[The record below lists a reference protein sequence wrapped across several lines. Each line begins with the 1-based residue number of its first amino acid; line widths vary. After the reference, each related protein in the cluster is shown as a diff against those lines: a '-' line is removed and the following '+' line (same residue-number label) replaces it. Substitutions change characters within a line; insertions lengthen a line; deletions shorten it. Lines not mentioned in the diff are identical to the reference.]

1 MNSHSPADANYLRT
15 EDLVA
20 AVSGGGLTVYDNVT
34 GLTWMAS
41 SDSDGD
47 GVLESPEDKI
57 SWWDALDYPWYWAGT
72 THASE
77 SAMVAGRAAAS
88 GIFFARA
95 RTLSLCLPS
104 RAWYLTTT
112 KGGGPLNGNRR
123 SRLAS
128 RRFAYFPMASV
139 VVGIVILAAAVGAV
153 SFRDINRGR
162 SQIADVL
169 ERQGA
174 AVARFL
180 FADLHANL
188 LGPGWQRGR
197 LELFFEQAGSRR
209 EVAYVALL
217 DENGKV
223 LAHSDRELIGTQW
236 PEDLMPD
243 FGEPSPLV
251 APDFGPSGTHSAG
264 RFVSYMG
271 DRVYQFAGALDV
283 TARELAS
290 VRPMRRGRGFSPQ
303 LRPDAPT
310 VETRLSELLER
321 PVAEDEDVR
330 LVFVVAFES
339 SQLEAAFFA
348 SRNHTLLM
356 ATILLIVGGAAI
368 YFLFVLAGYRSA
380 EIALSNMR
388 SYTTNVIESMA
399 SGLVSVSPEGRV
411 VTVNTMARNL
421 LGLGSRDV
429 SGRRLSEVLDV
440 GPRSVADA
448 LARLVRGE
456 RDAVDAEAELSV
468 GDERLP
474 VSLSASSL
482 MDEDGHASGTV
493 ILFQD
498 LREVE
503 ELKAEV
509 ERARHLAAIGRLAAG
524 VAHEVRNPLSSLKGF
539 AQFFRGKFQ
548 PGSDEERYSDIMI
561 EEVERLDRVV
571 QELLDFAKPVEPVRK
586 PVDPNAMVGEA
597 LALVSEDAGYRN
609 VSIVRRMAGEPPR
622 VLVDPFQIRQALLN
636 ILLNAIEAMGG
647 GGTLTVETSVA
658 PDPDAPADGPAG
670 HVSISVSDT
679 GPGLNVDE
687 LDKLFEPFYTTK
699 QKGTGLG
706 LTIVSRLVEQNGG
719 HIGISSAVGEGTTFS
734 VRLPVAA
741 GDLDPA
747 SHTDSAAAADPRA
760 QRNDVGGDE

>member
-1 MNSHSPADANYLRT
+1 MNGSRR
-15 EDLVA
+15 
-20 AVSGGGLTVYDNVT
+20 
-34 GLTWMAS
+34 
-41 SDSDGD
+41 
-47 GVLESPEDKI
+47 
-57 SWWDALDYPWYWAGT
+57 
-72 THASE
+72 
-77 SAMVAGRAAAS
+77 GRL
-88 GIFFARA
+88 G
-95 RTLSLCLPS
+95 
-104 RAWYLTTT
+104 
-112 KGGGPLNGNRR
+112 
-123 SRLAS
+123 S
-128 RRFAYFPMASV
+128 RRFAYFPMASI

-153 SFRDINRGR
+153 SLKDINRGR
-162 SQIADVL
+162 RQVEDVL

-217 DENGKV
+217 DDHGKV

-236 PEDLMPD
+236 PDDLTPH
-243 FGEPSPLV
+243 FGKPSPLV
-251 APDFGPSGTHSAG
+251 APDIGPSGTHAAG
-264 RFVSYMG
+264 SFVSFMG
-271 DRVYQFAGALDV
+271 SRVYQFSAALDV
-283 TARELAS
+283 TPRELAS
-290 VRPMRRGRGFSPQ
+290 VRPIRRGRGIP
-303 LRPDAPT
+303 LPRPETPP
-310 VETRLSELLER
+310 VEERLSDLLGR
-321 PVAEDEDVR
+321 PVTADEQVR

-356 ATILLIVGGAAI
+356 ASILMIVGGAAI

-380 EIALSNMR
+380 ETALANMR

-411 VTVNTMARNL
+411 VTVNSMAGSL
-421 LGLGSRDV
+421 LGLGDRDV
-429 SGRRLSEVLDV
+429 SGRKLSEVLDV
-440 GPRSVADA
+440 GPRSVAEA
-448 LARLVRGE
+448 LNRLVRGE
-456 RDAVDAEAELSV
+456 RDVVEAEAELRV

-482 MDEDGHASGTV
+482 IDENDRTSGAV

-539 AQFFRGKFQ
+539 AQFLRGKFK

-571 QELLDFAKPVEPVRK
+571 QELLDFAKPVEPVRRAA
-586 PVDPNAMVGEA
+586 DPNALVEEA
-597 LALVSEDAGYRN
+597 LALVSEDAGFRN
-609 VSIVRRMAGEPPR
+609 VSIVRRMTADLPP
-622 VLVDPFQIRQALLN
+622 VLVDQFQMRQALLN

-647 GGTLTVETSVA
+647 GGTLTVETA
-658 PDPDAPADGPAG
+658 LGADPDAPSTDSAG
-670 HVSISVSDT
+670 QVSMSVTDT

-719 HIGISSAVGEGTTFS
+719 HISISSAVGEGTTFS
-734 VRLPVAA
+734 LRFP
-741 GDLDPA
+741 
-747 SHTDSAAAADPRA
+747 AAASETGPDGETDEA
-760 QRNDVGGDE
+760 GGDE